1 MASPSPRMLT
11 ATPPIAE
18 DRLVRVLIALASPM
32 DCQLLLTALKRSRQ
46 PFDPAAC
53 AVSRSDVFH
62 SFSHGSIDVALI
74 SADLED
80 GPLSGLEVLPELTAS
95 YQKTPLVVLFDRW
108 QDDLIVRAFHS
119 GAQGVFCRTEKK
131 LDMLWKCINAVHEG
145 QVWANSQQLRLLLN
159 TLRSAAPIRPVSVL
173 GANLLAARENQVMN
187 LVAEGLSNKEIAA
200 KLGIR
205 EHTVSNY
212 LFRIY
217 NKLGV
222 SSRVEL
228 VLYSLREREQHGPGE
243 RPASS

>member
-11 ATPPIAE
+11 ATPPISE
-18 DRLVRVLIALASPM
+18 QRLVRVLIALSSPM
-32 DCQLLLTALKRSRQ
+32 DCQLLLAALKRSRQ
-46 PFDPAAC
+46 PFDAAAC
-53 AVSRSDVFH
+53 AVSRNDVIE
-62 SFSHGSIDVALI
+62 SFAQGNIDVALV
-74 SADLED
+74 SADLQD
-80 GPLSGLEVLPELTAS
+80 GPLSGLEVLPELAAAR
-95 YQKTPLVVLFDRW
+95 QETPLVVLFDRW

-119 GAQGVFCRTEKK
+119 GAQGVFCRSEKK

-145 QVWANSQQLRLLLN
+145 QVWANSQQLRLLLS
-159 TLRSAAPIRPVSVL
+159 TLRNASPVRPVSAL
-173 GANLLAARENQVMN
+173 GANLLAARELQVMN
-187 LVAEGLSNKEIAA
+187 LVAEGLSNKEIAG

-228 VLYSLREREQHGPGE
+228 VLYSLGEREQRRPGE
-243 RPASS
+243 RPRGT

>member
-18 DRLVRVLIALASPM
+18 DRLVRVLFALASPM

-46 PFDPAAC
+46 PFDAAAC
-53 AVSRSDVFH
+53 AVSRSDILEG
-62 SFSHGSIDVALI
+62 FSHGDIDVALI

-80 GPLSGLEVLPELTAS
+80 GPLSGLEVLPQLTAS
-95 YQKTPLVVLFDRW
+95 YQNTPLVVLFDRW

-145 QVWANSQQLRLLLN
+145 QVWANSQQLRLLLS

-173 GANLLAARENQVMN
+173 GTNLLAARENQVMN
-187 LVAEGLSNKEIAA
+187 LVAEGLSNKEIAS

-228 VLYSLREREQHGPGE
+228 VLYSLREREQHSPG
-243 RPASS
+243 